1 MEKRKTSKDK
11 SSYLFKRYIWLL
23 DIIYNSKKITFEE
36 INNRWINASL
46 NYSNEELPLRTF
58 HNHRLAISE
67 MFDIDIL
74 CDRKEGN
81 KYYIEYEEDLSKGEI
96 RTWLLNTLAV
106 SNLVNESYKLKE
118 RIVFE
123 NIPSG
128 QIYLTP
134 IIEAI
139 RDNHTINITY
149 QKFEHN
155 KAYTFEIMPYCVK
168 IFKQRWYVVAY
179 NPYKNNV
186 LIYSLDRIKAVEITS
201 NEFELPKDFDSKEFF
216 NDSFGIIVDNNI
228 KTETVLIKVYGDN
241 VKYIETLPLHHS
253 QQKKEEAQDYTI
265 FSYRIKPTYDFIKEI
280 LSQGRYMEVIAPDSL
295 RNEIKEILN
304 QEHERY
310 L

>member
-11 SSYLFKRYIWLL
+11 TAYLFKRYIWLL
-23 DIIYNSKKITFEE
+23 DIIYNSKRISFEE
-36 INNRWINASL
+36 INNRWQNASL

-58 HNHRLAISE
+58 HNHRLAISD

-74 CDRKEGN
+74 CDRKDGN

-106 SNLVNESYKLKE
+106 SNLVNESYRLKE

-128 QIYLTP
+128 QMYLTP
-134 IIEAI
+134 IIEAM
-139 RDNHTINITY
+139 RDNSTINITY

-155 KAYTFEIMPYCVK
+155 KAYTFEIYPYCVK

-179 NPYKNNV
+179 NPYKNNIQ
-186 LIYSLDRIKAVEITS
+186 IYSLDRIKAVEITS
-201 NEFELPKDFDSKEFF
+201 NKFELPKDFNSKEFF

-253 QQKKEEAQDYTI
+253 QQKEEEAQDYTI

-280 LSQGRYMEVIAPDSL
+280 LSHGRYIEVLAPESL

-310 L
+310 I